1 MASIRFTDVQARPSE
16 FLDLTSLTLEEF
28 HQWLLLDSGVLQP
41 FPLSLQAQ

>member
-28 HQWLLLDSGVLQP
+28 QQTQLLPLEVGVCLGTARSG
-41 FPLSLQAQ
+41 